1 MTDRTDHDH
10 LERLITA
17 LGASPRALKRPVCR
31 GWAGDWQITGKLGHV
46 LADGTGF
53 VLYVATGESVRRS
66 GFLKKRLAG
75 FCRVTQDGDDEGAL
89 HLDRLPTEAEAE
101 AELIREA
108 LGIKRKRH
116 LSAETIASIT
126 DRLLRSRTGSP
137 SNGPSIAR
145 LPPRSTHPWPPGR
158 ALLGPWP
165 ATFQVDH
172 LIDLASPAGV
182 PACARNRR

>member
-31 GWAGDWQITGKLGHV
+31 GWAGDWQITGKLGDI

-53 VLYVATGESVRRS
+53 LLYVATGESVRRW

-89 HLDRLPTEAEAE
+89 HLDRLPTD
-101 AELIREA
+101 

-116 LSAETIASIT
+116 LSTETIASIT

-182 PACARNRR
+182 PACARSRR